1 MKNYRSKI
9 KEGPGTGINCT
20 SVTRQWEKNTQRKL
34 CTVSTSSAS
43 LAEVSLCFPQHF
55 PVWAAVN
62 GGPEGLSLNSEGNYI
77 SYNTPRKPKAIG
89 TCAGSPRTFLMNRL
103 SGLKI
108 RQAITLYL
116 HSVAGND
123 LVAVPEPC
131 HLWPREATDHWGV
144 EDGGPALR
152 HRLSLVIVDKV
163 AHICEEKKSGMLLQP
178 WENVLP
184 TQKAT
189 LMIHSGQQRLLVQT
203 VEVLNQKHFFKHLFI
218 AHSIAR
224 LHHHAEQK
232 NI

>member
-20 SVTRQWEKNTQRKL
+20 SVTRQWEKNTHAHTQRKP
-34 CTVSTSSAS
+34 CTVSMSPAS
-43 LAEVSLCFPQHF
+43 LAEMSLCFPQHF

-62 GGPEGLSLNSEGNYI
+62 GCPEGLSVITEGNYI
-77 SYNTPRKPKAIG
+77 SSNVPCEPKAIG
-89 TCAGSPRTFLMNRL
+89 TFAGSPRTFLMNRH

-152 HRLSLVIVDKV
+152 HRLSLVIVYKV
-163 AHICEEKKSGMLLQP
+163 AHICKKKVRGVITTMGEP
-178 WENVLP
+178 
-184 TQKAT
+184 
-189 LMIHSGQQRLLVQT
+189 
-203 VEVLNQKHFFKHLFI
+203 FFPKT
-218 AHSIAR
+218 
-224 LHHHAEQK
+224 K
-232 NI
+232 PP

>member
-20 SVTRQWEKNTQRKL
+20 SVTRLWEKNTQRKL

-43 LAEVSLCFPQHF
+43 LAEVSLCFLQHF
-55 PVWAAVN
+55 PVWVAVN
-62 GGPEGLSLNSEGNYI
+62 GGPEGLSLNGEGNYI
-77 SYNTPRKPKAIG
+77 SYNAPREPKAIG

-131 HLWPREATDHWGV
+131 HLWPREATDHRGV

-152 HRLSLVIVDKV
+152 HCLSLVIVNKV
-163 AHICEEKKSGMLLQP
+163 AHICEKESQGCYHNHGRMFYPPKKQP
-178 WENVLP
+178 
-184 TQKAT
+184 
-189 LMIHSGQQRLLVQT
+189 
-203 VEVLNQKHFFKHLFI
+203 
-218 AHSIAR
+218 
-224 LHHHAEQK
+224 
-232 NI
+232 